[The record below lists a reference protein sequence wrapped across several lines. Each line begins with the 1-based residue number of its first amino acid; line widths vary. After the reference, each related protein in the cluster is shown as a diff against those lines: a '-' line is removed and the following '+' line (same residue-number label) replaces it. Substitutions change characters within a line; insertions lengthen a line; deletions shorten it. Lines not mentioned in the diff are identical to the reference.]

1 MSLVALHN
9 SHNNKEPRGRY
20 TARLLR
26 RLPTARF
33 RRFANQSTKPEI
45 VAYGR
50 NKIGLRSRP
59 GAPARDSLTAKRQ
72 LN

>member
-1 MSLVALHN
+1 VSLVALHN

-33 RRFANQSTKPEI
+33 RRFANQSTKPEM
-45 VAYGR
+45 VASSC
-50 NKIGLRSRP
+50 NKIDPPGRP